1 MNRMLRNVTRWLG
14 LGEAGSAPAT
24 EHEEIAAMVY
34 GGDVYPVRVVAQ
46 CRVAPRAPRQR
57 PAEPDDVVWPFI
69 R

>member
-1 MNRMLRNVTRWLG
+1 MNRMLRNLTRWLA
-14 LGEAGSAPAT
+14 LGETGTAPAG

-46 CRVAPRAPRQR
+46 CRVAPKAPRQR
-57 PAEPDDVVWPFI
+57 PEPADVVWPFI